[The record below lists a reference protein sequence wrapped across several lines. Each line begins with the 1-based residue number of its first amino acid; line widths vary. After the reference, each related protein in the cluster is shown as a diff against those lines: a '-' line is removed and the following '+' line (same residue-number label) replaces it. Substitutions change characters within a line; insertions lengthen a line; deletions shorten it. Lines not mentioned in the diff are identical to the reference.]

1 MKILSIILPV
11 YNEED
16 TILSIL
22 QRIENTK
29 SNNIVYEVIVINDG
43 SSDNTSKILKDNKSL
58 YKYLINNDKNM
69 GKGFSVK
76 EGLKLA
82 TGEYIIFQDA
92 DLEYDPLEIE
102 KFINV
107 INNFNPDIVL
117 GSRFNYDKYI
127 RSYNLLN
134 KIANIIIT
142 NFFNI
147 FYNTT
152 FTDVYCCYACF
163 KKDLLDFE
171 SLTSN
176 GFEQHAE
183 ILCKVIK
190 KGSKFFEVPINYN
203 GRSISEGKKIRFY
216 HMIPILFQIVKG
228 RFF

>member
-58 YKYLINNDKNM
+58 YKYLINKDKNM

-107 INNFNPDIVL
+107 INNFNPDVVL
-117 GSRFNYDKYI
+117 GSRFSYDKYI

-134 KIANIIIT
+134 KIANIIKKLPTIIE
-142 NFFNI
+142 NI
-147 FYNTT
+147 EKKYRPKIPHSLNIPKLTPVFLTKT
-152 FTDVYCCYACF
+152 IF
-163 KKDLLDFE
+163 KNGNSCISSKLLCNII
-171 SLTSN
+171 L
-176 GFEQHAE
+176 E
-183 ILCKVIK
+183 I
-190 KGSKFFEVPINYN
+190 
-203 GRSISEGKKIRFY
+203 KILK
-216 HMIPILFQIVKG
+216 H
-228 RFF
+228 

>member
-107 INNFNPDIVL
+107 INNFNPDVVL
-117 GSRFNYDKYI
+117 GSRFSYDKYI

-163 KKDLLDFE
+163 KKELLDFNT
-171 SLTSN
+171 LKTK

-190 KGSKFFEVPINYN
+190 KGNKFFEVPINYN

-216 HMIPILFQIVKG
+216 HMIPILYQIIRG

>member
-11 YNEED
+11 YNEEK

-22 QRIENTK
+22 QRIKSTK
-29 SNNIVYEVIVINDG
+29 PKDIDYEVIVINDG
-43 SSDNTSKILKDNKSL
+43 SSDNSSQILKENKNL
-58 YKYLINNDKNM
+58 YDQLINNDKNR

-76 EGLKLA
+76 EGLKFA
-82 TGEYIIFQDA
+82 KGEYIIFQDA